1 MTTYNSI
8 QIIGDPHLNSQK
20 IGYRKKTYP
29 IEALTKLE
37 VCAAQSHENNSYSIC
52 LGDFFHRFGENNIA
66 YLSKIFKVLK
76 KFKYPLIVLEGNHD
90 REHFS
95 LQEGDT
101 LELLQA
107 ADLIIIRGD
116 GYQEKITVKNR
127 SVQLTY
133 ISNGMEIPSNIDKDM
148 DVDFSI
154 MITHHDLAIGSAYP
168 GALPLKEISGVDL
181 VINGHMHNTFPKKQ
195 IGLTAYQNPGNI
207 EPISRD
213 LRNFVPKVWYWPNA
227 EHSIDL
233 TELKGIALPH
243 DKDCFIMTGLNAPAT
258 NANIESLE
266 AKNTQEGESAG
277 IDQTEELP
285 VSNIAE
291 NSRQSFFAENLSKE
305 LVAPKT
311 SDAAILQ
318 EDVKDVLDTGEY
330 QENTKKLFDH
340 MLLKLKKIKEA

>member
-1 MTTYNSI
+1 MFNSI

-29 IEALTKLE
+29 IEVLTKLE
-37 VCAAQSHENNSYSIC
+37 FCAAQSHETDSYSIC
-52 LGDFFHRFGENNIA
+52 LGDLFHRFGENNIA
-66 YLSKIFKVLK
+66 YLSKIVKVLK

-90 REHFS
+90 REHFA

-107 ADLIIIRGD
+107 ADLILIRGD
-116 GYQEKITVKNR
+116 GFQEKIRVKDKL
-127 SVQLTY
+127 VQITY
-133 ISNGMEIPSNIDKDM
+133 LSNGMEIPDAVEKAHDA
-148 DVDFSI
+148 DYSI
-154 MITHHDLAIGSAYP
+154 MVTHHDLAIGSAYP
-168 GALPLKEISGVDL
+168 GALPLKEIQGVDL

-195 IGLTAYQNPGNI
+195 VGKTAYQNPGNI

-233 TELKGIALPH
+233 TELKGVALPH
-243 DKDCFIMTGLNAPAT
+243 DKDCFILTGLNAPAT
-258 NANIESLE
+258 TANIESL
-266 AKNTQEGESAG
+266 AQEGETPISEALA
-277 IDQTEELP
+277 IVQDTEGSP
-285 VSNIAE
+285 VNTIEPSV
-291 NSRQSFFAENLSKE
+291 QSFFAENLSKE

-311 SDAAILQ
+311 TDATILQ

-330 QENTKKLFDH
+330 KEDTKKLFEL
-340 MLLKLKKIKEA
+340 MLQKLKKIKNA